1 MGKWKFDPNIDYQR
15 DAINAVLNLFEG
27 QDKISDNNANRFY
40 RNELNIPRSRIAE
53 NLMKIK
59 KNPVNNVGYWDDE
72 LLPDNKFTI
81 EMETGTGKTYVYLR
95 TILELYIKYGFSK
108 FILVVPSIPIR
119 MGVEKT
125 IMQLRNHF
133 MNLYDGLDIT
143 HCYFV
148 YDSKKTLHKLDAFTQ
163 LGGLKIAIMNYQ
175 AFDKSTNIL
184 KKGMK
189 DENGKIQVEGNEN
202 GKVYWEE
209 LRKTNPIVII
219 DEPQKIIGT
228 TKRKSNALKSIEEL
242 KPMATFMY
250 SATHTNY
257 YNLIY
262 KLDSF
267 DAFKKHLVKQIRV
280 STIYSDI
287 DKNYPYFRYLKFNK
301 DLSATV
307 ELLKNES
314 NGVKVRQ
321 VKIDRPCDLY
331 EITGLDQYKGFKIL
345 NAPHKYN
352 GINTNFYKEVIN
364 EQYAFSEGESNY
376 KLYEDEMAKIQ
387 MKITIKKHLDKQI
400 EMLKEN
406 VKVLS
411 LFFIDEVSKY
421 RNYNNSNA
429 KGIYA
434 KMFEELYTEI
444 INSDVRYIDLI
455 KKMPSLAN
463 ASKVHEGY
471 FAIDKNKKVLMDEKT
486 YTSTSEKSMEDI
498 QRGIKKIL
506 DGKEKLIQLDEPIS
520 FIFAHSALS
529 EGWDNPNVFQLC
541 FLRQTKSEIRKKQEI
556 GRGLRLAR
564 GSGED
569 SEIKRD
575 ENINQLTVI
584 ANENYEEFAKSLQEE
599 FNEENKYNREAITIE
614 DTKQIQLVIENKIDK
629 SLSNDFF
636 KKLHQELISGGFLKV
651 KDNTMNKNKI
661 AKLKE
666 YQFLDDE
673 LNENKD
679 RIVDALKEVMQEK
692 ESNIVEKYLI
702 NDDEVVQNNW
712 QKYVTD
718 SDFQKMISEL
728 EDKLNKKTIY
738 QVCYDEKDLI
748 YNIIVSASQSI
759 KSFDQ
764 EVIEKSGILQGDD
777 RQKGV
782 TIQEESSKYHIH
794 KIEEKLPITKSFV
807 DIINYIVNKTNFT
820 RKSIIKIITQLRNP
834 SLLQRQDNVDI
845 LVKIIEEQKK
855 VQCYKNRESIQ
866 YTVIDEDNNLS
877 ASNMFLVNEVL
888 ATKIGKTV
896 FETKESNRRGLCK
909 YFTTDSEGEYIFAQR
924 LEEDDDVLMYSKLK
938 KGSIIIEN
946 PIENYSPD
954 WAVVCKVNDKNIRI
968 YLIVETKWDKN
979 WEDLSQKEQTKIV
992 CAQKH
997 FEAVNNNIKY
1007 GVVNKLS
1014 ISNDF
1019 SNGYVYSWDNLKK
1032 KFLKLEND

>member
-1 MGKWKFDPNIDYQR
+1 MKKWNFDPDLEYQR
-15 DAINAVLNLFEG
+15 DAINAVINLFEG
-27 QDKISDNNANRFY
+27 QDRISDTNTIRFY
-40 RNELNIPRSRIAE
+40 RNELNIPRSKIAE
-53 NLMKIK
+53 NLMKIQ

-95 TILELYIKYGFSK
+95 TILDLYKKYGFSK

-125 IMQLRNHF
+125 IMQLREHF
-133 MNLYDGLDIT
+133 MSLYDGLDILN
-143 HCYFV
+143 CYFV
-148 YDSKKTLHKLDAFTQ
+148 YDSKKTLHKLDVFTQ
-163 LGGLKIAIMNYQ
+163 LGGLSIAIMNYQ
-175 AFDKSTNIL
+175 AFDKSTNTI
-184 KKGMK
+184 KNAKE
-189 DENGKIQVEGNEN
+189 DGKI
-202 GKVYWEE
+202 YWEE

-219 DEPQKIIGT
+219 DEPQKIIGSD
-228 TKRKSNALKSIEEL
+228 KKKSKALKSIEDL

-267 DAFKKHLVKQIRV
+267 DAFKKHLVKTIRV

-287 DKNYPYFRYLKFNK
+287 DKNYPYFRYIKFNN

-307 ELLKNES
+307 EVLKNTDK
-314 NGVKVRQ
+314 GVKIKQ
-321 VKIDRPCDLY
+321 IKIDRPCDLY
-331 EITGLDQYKGFKIL
+331 EKTELEQYKGFKIL
-345 NAPHKYN
+345 NAPHKFN
-352 GINTNFYKEVIN
+352 GINANFYKEIIN
-364 EQYAFSEGESNY
+364 EQYSFIEGESNY
-376 KLYEDEMAKIQ
+376 NLYEDEMARIQ

-411 LFFIDEVSKY
+411 LFFIDEVAKY
-421 RNYNNSNA
+421 RNYNNENTA
-429 KGIYA
+429 GIYA
-434 KMFEELYTEI
+434 KMFEETYKEV
-444 INSDVRYIDLI
+444 INGDIRYIELI
-455 KKMPSLAN
+455 KNMPSLAN
-463 ASKVHEGY
+463 PLRVHEGY
-471 FAIDKNKKVLMDEKT
+471 FAIDKNKNVLMDEKT
-486 YTSTSEKSMEDI
+486 YTSTSEKTMEDI

-564 GSGED
+564 GSGD
-569 SEIKRD
+569 DNDIKRD

-599 FNEENKYNREAITIE
+599 FNKENKYNSDAITIE
-614 DTKQIQLVIENKIDK
+614 DTKQIQLVIENKIDNN
-629 SLSNDFF
+629 LSTDFF
-636 KKLHQELISGGFLKV
+636 KKLHIELINGGFIKS
-651 KDNTMNKNKI
+651 KDNTIDKNKI
-661 AKLKE
+661 VNINDYYFEDK
-666 YQFLDDE
+666 E
-673 LNENKD
+673 LNAHRD
-679 RIVDALKEVMQEK
+679 RIVVALKEVMLEK
-692 ESNIVEKYLI
+692 ESNIIEKYLI
-702 NDDEVVQNNW
+702 NDDEMIQNNW
-712 QKYVTD
+712 QKYVSD

-738 QVCYDEKDLI
+738 QVSYNEQELI

-764 EVIEKSGILQGDD
+764 EVIEKSGILHGEN

-782 TIQEESSKYHIH
+782 TVSEELPEYQVH

-807 DIINYIVNKTNFT
+807 DIINYIVNKTNLT
-820 RKSIIKIITQLRNP
+820 RQSILKIITQLRNP
-834 SLLQRQDNVDI
+834 RLLQRQENVDI

-855 VQCYKNRESIQ
+855 AQCYKNRENIT
-866 YTVIDEDNNLS
+866 YTLIDETNSIS

-888 ATKIGKTV
+888 ATKIGKKV
-896 FETKESNRRGLCK
+896 FETKESNRKGLCK
-909 YFTTDSEGEYIFAQR
+909 YFPTESDGEYIFADK
-924 LEEDDDVLMYSKLK
+924 LEEDEDVLMYSKLK

-954 WAVVCKVNDKNIRI
+954 WAIVYKTNNEKVRI
-968 YLIVETKWDKN
+968 YLIIETKWDKK
-979 WEDLSQKEQTKIV
+979 WEDLSQKEQTKII
-992 CAQKH
+992 CAEKH
-997 FEAVNNNIKY
+997 FNAVNDNIKY
-1007 GVVNKLS
+1007 GVVNGLDGKC
-1014 ISNDF
+1014 IQSN
-1019 SNGYVYSWDNLKK
+1019 NYIYSWNNFKNK
-1032 KFLKLEND
+1032 IMQIENVNRDGDF

>member
-1 MGKWKFDPNIDYQR
+1 MEKWKFDPNIDYQR
-15 DAINAVLNLFEG
+15 DAINAVLDLFEG
-27 QDKISDNNANRFY
+27 QDRISETNTNRFY
-40 RNELNIPRSRIAE
+40 RNELNISRSRIAE
-53 NLMKIK
+53 NLMKIQ

-95 TILELYIKYGFSK
+95 TILDLYVKYGFSK

-125 IMQLRNHF
+125 IMQLREHF
-133 MNLYDGLDIT
+133 MSLYNGLDIAN
-143 HCYFV
+143 CYFV
-148 YDSKKTLHKLDAFTQ
+148 YDSKKTIRKLDSFTQ

-175 AFDKSTNIL
+175 AFDKATNKI
-184 KKGMK
+184 KSAKE
-189 DENGKIQVEGNEN
+189 DGKI
-202 GKVYWEE
+202 YWEE

-228 TKRKSNALKSIEEL
+228 SKKKSKALKAIEDL

-267 DAFKKHLVKQIRV
+267 EAFKKHLVKQIRV
-280 STIYSDI
+280 STIYSEV
-287 DKNYPYFRYLKFNK
+287 DKNYPYFRYIKFNN

-307 ELLKNES
+307 EVLKNEN
-314 NGVKVRQ
+314 NGVKMKQ
-321 VKIDRPCDLY
+321 IKIDRPCDLY
-331 EITGLDQYKGFKIL
+331 EITGLEQYKGFRIL
-345 NAPHKYN
+345 NAPHKFN
-352 GINTNFYKEVIN
+352 GINTNFYMEVIN
-364 EQYAFSEGESNY
+364 EQYSFTEGESNY
-376 KLYEDEMAKIQ
+376 NLYEDEMARIQ

-421 RNYNNSNA
+421 RDYNNNNA
-429 KGIYA
+429 MGTYA
-434 KMFEELYTEI
+434 RIFEETYNEI
-444 INSDVRYIDLI
+444 INSDIRYIELM

-463 ASKVHEGY
+463 PSKVHEGY

-520 FIFAHSALS
+520 FIFAHTALS

-569 SEIKRD
+569 SDIKRD

-614 DTKQIQLVIENKIDK
+614 DTKQIQLVIENKIERN
-629 SLSNDFF
+629 LNNDFF
-636 KKLHQELISGGFLKV
+636 KKLHNELVNAGFLKA
-651 KDNTMNKNKI
+651 KDDTINKNKI
-661 AKLKE
+661 GKLEEYHFYNKE
-666 YQFLDDE
+666 LDD
-673 LNENKD
+673 NRD
-679 RIVDALKEVMQEK
+679 RIFEAIKEVMKEK
-692 ESNIVEKYLI
+692 ESNTIEKYLI
-702 NDDEVVQNNW
+702 NDDEVTQNNW
-712 QKYVTD
+712 QKYVAD
-718 SDFQKMISEL
+718 KDFQKMISEL
-728 EDKLNKKTIY
+728 ESKLNKKTIY
-738 QVCYDEKDLI
+738 QVNYDEEELI
-748 YNIIVSASQSI
+748 INIIVSASQNI
-759 KSFDQ
+759 RSFDQ
-764 EVIEKSGILQGDD
+764 EVIEKSGVLQGED

-782 TIQEESSKYHIH
+782 TVQEESKYQVHR
-794 KIEEKLPITKSFV
+794 IEEKLPITKSFV
-807 DIINYIVNKTNFT
+807 DIIDYIVNKTNFT

-855 VQCYKNRESIQ
+855 AQCYKNRDNIT
-866 YTVIDEDNNLS
+866 YTVIDDNNKLS
-877 ASNMFLVNEVL
+877 ASNLFLVNEVL
-888 ATKIGKTV
+888 SAKIGKTV
-896 FETKESNRRGLCK
+896 FETKESNRKGLCR
-909 YFTTDSEGEYIFAQR
+909 YFPTDSEGEYIFAKK

-954 WAVVCKVNDKNIRI
+954 WAIVCKSNDKNTKV
-968 YLIVETKWDKN
+968 YLIVETKWDKK
-979 WEDLSQKEQTKIV
+979 WEDLSQKEQTKII

-997 FEAVNNNIKY
+997 FEAVNDNIKY
-1007 GVVNKLS
+1007 GVVNGLDEK
-1014 ISNDF
+1014 NAF
-1019 SNGYVYSWDNLKK
+1019 SDNYIYDWDSLKK
-1032 KFLKLEND
+1032 KLCR

>member
-1 MGKWKFDPNIDYQR
+1 MEKWKFDPNIDYQR
-15 DAINAVLNLFEG
+15 DAINAVLDLFEG
-27 QDKISDNNANRFY
+27 QDRISETNTNRFY
-40 RNELNIPRSRIAE
+40 RNELNISRSRIAE
-53 NLMKIK
+53 NLMKIQ

-95 TILELYIKYGFSK
+95 TILDLYVKYGFSK

-125 IMQLRNHF
+125 IMQLREHF
-133 MNLYDGLDIT
+133 MSLYNGLDIAN
-143 HCYFV
+143 CYFV
-148 YDSKKTLHKLDAFTQ
+148 YDSKKTIRKLDSFTQ

-175 AFDKSTNIL
+175 AFDKATNKI
-184 KKGMK
+184 KSAKE
-189 DENGKIQVEGNEN
+189 DGKI
-202 GKVYWEE
+202 YWEE

-228 TKRKSNALKSIEEL
+228 SKKKSKALKAIEDL

-267 DAFKKHLVKQIRV
+267 EAFKKHLVKQIRV
-280 STIYSDI
+280 STIYSEV
-287 DKNYPYFRYLKFNK
+287 DKNYPYFRYIKFNN

-307 ELLKNES
+307 EVLKNEN
-314 NGVKVRQ
+314 NGVKMKQ
-321 VKIDRPCDLY
+321 IKIDRPCDLY
-331 EITGLDQYKGFKIL
+331 EITGLEQYKGFRIL
-345 NAPHKYN
+345 NAPHKFN
-352 GINTNFYKEVIN
+352 GINTNFYMEVIN
-364 EQYAFSEGESNY
+364 EQYSFTEGESNY
-376 KLYEDEMAKIQ
+376 NLYEDEMARIQ

-421 RNYNNSNA
+421 RDYNNNNA
-429 KGIYA
+429 IGTYA
-434 KMFEELYTEI
+434 RIFEETYNEI
-444 INSDVRYIDLI
+444 INSDIRYIELM

-463 ASKVHEGY
+463 PSKVHEGY

-520 FIFAHSALS
+520 FIFAHTALS

-569 SEIKRD
+569 SDIKRD

-614 DTKQIQLVIENKIDK
+614 DTKQIQLVIENKIERN
-629 SLSNDFF
+629 LNNDFF
-636 KKLHQELISGGFLKV
+636 KKLHNELVNAGFLKA
-651 KDNTMNKNKI
+651 KDDTINKNKI
-661 AKLKE
+661 GKLEEYHFYNKE
-666 YQFLDDE
+666 LDD
-673 LNENKD
+673 NRD
-679 RIVDALKEVMQEK
+679 RIFEAIKEVMKEK
-692 ESNIVEKYLI
+692 ESNTIEKYLI
-702 NDDEVVQNNW
+702 NDDEVTQNNW
-712 QKYVTD
+712 QKYVAD
-718 SDFQKMISEL
+718 KDFQKMISEL
-728 EDKLNKKTIY
+728 ESKLNKKTIY
-738 QVCYDEKDLI
+738 QVNYDEEELI
-748 YNIIVSASQSI
+748 INIIVSASQNI
-759 KSFDQ
+759 RSFDQ
-764 EVIEKSGILQGDD
+764 EVIEKSGVLQGED

-782 TIQEESSKYHIH
+782 TVQEESKYQVHR
-794 KIEEKLPITKSFV
+794 IEEKLPITKSFV
-807 DIINYIVNKTNFT
+807 DIIDYIVNKTNFT

-855 VQCYKNRESIQ
+855 AQCYKNRDNIT
-866 YTVIDEDNNLS
+866 YTVIDDNNKLS
-877 ASNMFLVNEVL
+877 ASNLFLVNEVL
-888 ATKIGKTV
+888 SAKIGKTV
-896 FETKESNRRGLCK
+896 FETKESNRKGLCR
-909 YFTTDSEGEYIFAQR
+909 YFPTDSEGEYIFAKK

-954 WAVVCKVNDKNIRI
+954 WAIVCKSNDKNTKV
-968 YLIVETKWDKN
+968 YLIVETKWDKK
-979 WEDLSQKEQTKIV
+979 WEDLSQKEQTKII

-997 FEAVNNNIKY
+997 FEAVNDNIKY
-1007 GVVNKLS
+1007 GVVNGLDEK
-1014 ISNDF
+1014 NAF
-1019 SNGYVYSWDNLKK
+1019 SDNYIYDWDSLKK
-1032 KFLKLEND
+1032 KLCR